1 MAYYK
6 ITTDKKGKLVAKM
19 QAYGKDLETGEKKLY
34 TKRFYNEDGL
44 TEAKFKKYLDK
55 EAIAFEEELERAYRE
70 QAGQVPIIVL

>member
-44 TEAKFKKYLDK
+44 TAEKFK
-55 EAIAFEEELERAYRE
+55 E
-70 QAGQVPIIVL
+70 